1 MARVQVTAG
10 ARVHFGFG
18 NLSLARERLYGGLGV
33 SLREPW
39 VRVEAAPADELRC
52 EDPQGSEYAACALDL
67 LNRPGITL
75 TVHERLPAHVGLGS
89 GTQLALAT
97 LAAVARAHEREPRV
111 RERAPQLGRGGR
123 SGVGCATFETGG
135 FVADAGHP
143 AERFTTQPP
152 ATGEWRVPQPV
163 ARHALADSWRFV
175 VVVPDIEPGRS
186 DDHED
191 RSIERVVERAD
202 PAIADDIS
210 RIIAQRL
217 LPAVAEDDWH
227 AFGDTIAAVSRLNGA
242 WYADEQGGVY
252 RPPLGEL
259 VDVLERSPA
268 VAGAGQSSWGPAV
281 YGLTDSERA
290 DTARAAAREA
300 LSTIDVDGEVMVCA
314 PDNEGARIETLE

>member
-1 MARVQVTAG
+1 MTRVRVTAG
-10 ARVHFGFG
+10 GRIHFGFQ

-33 SLREPW
+33 SLREP
-39 VRVEAAPADELRC
+39 RLRIEASPADELRC
-52 EDPQGSEYAACALDL
+52 DDPDASEYAARALDL
-67 LNRPGITL
+67 LDLLGVDI

-89 GTQLALAT
+89 GTRLALAT
-97 LAAVARAHEREPRV
+97 LAAVARAHDREPRV

-123 SGVGCATFETGG
+123 SGVGCATFESGG

-143 AERFTTQPP
+143 AERFTTEPP
-152 ATGEWRVPQPV
+152 AAGEWAVPKPV
-163 ARHALADSWRFV
+163 ARHALDESWRFV
-175 VVVPDIEPGRS
+175 VVIPDIASGRS

-191 RSIERVVERAD
+191 RSIERVVEHAD
-202 PAIADDIS
+202 PTVADDIA
-210 RIIAQRL
+210 RVVAQQL

-227 AFGDTIAAVSRLNGA
+227 GFGDAIAAVGRLNGA

-259 VDVLERSPA
+259 IDVLERSPA

-281 YGLTDSERA
+281 YGLTDDERA

-300 LSTIDVDGEVMVCA
+300 LSAVGVDGKVMVCA
-314 PDNEGARIETLE
+314 PDNEGAHIEME

>member
-33 SLREPW
+33 SLREPR
-39 VRVEAAPADELRC
+39 VRVEAVPADELRC
-52 EDPQGSEYAACALDL
+52 EDPQASEYAARALDL
-67 LNRPGITL
+67 LDLPGISL
-75 TVHERLPAHVGLGS
+75 TIHERLPAHVGLGS

-97 LAAVARAHEREPRV
+97 LAAVARAHDCEPRV

-123 SGVGCATFETGG
+123 SGVGCATFESGG
-135 FVADAGHP
+135 FVADAGHR
-143 AERFTTQPP
+143 AERFTTKPP
-152 ATGEWRVPQPV
+152 AAGEWEVPKPV
-163 ARHALADSWRFV
+163 ARHALVDSWRFV

-202 PAIADDIS
+202 PAIADDIAK
-210 RIIAQRL
+210 IVAQRL

-227 AFGDTIAAVSRLNGA
+227 AFGDAIAAVSRLNGA

-281 YGLTDSERA
+281 YGLTDDERA
-290 DTARAAAREA
+290 GTARAAAREA
-300 LSTIDVDGEVMVCA
+300 LSTIDVDGEVVVCT
-314 PDNEGARIETLE
+314 PDNDGARIEVLE